1 MKDFNSFMYD
11 HTRHCGRKHFCCYC
25 LQAFSTEEIFR
36 RHFKDCANIHDK
48 QRIIIPKKSEY
59 FKFKNYERKIKS
71 PFMIY
76 KDFESILVL
85 KDNGKE
91 NHRESCTKKYP
102 KPYCLQL

>member
-11 HTRHCGRKHFCCYC
+11 HTRHCGRKHFCRYC
-25 LQAFSTEEIFR
+25 LQAFNTEEVFK
-36 RHFKDCANIHDK
+36 RHFKGFANINV
-48 QRIIIPKKSEY
+48 
-59 FKFKNYERKIKS
+59 KFKNYERKIKS

-91 NHRESCTKKYP
+91 NHKESCTQKYP
-102 KPYCLQL
+102 KPYCLQLWL